1 MSRWRVDFDDDEGM
15 WLRSS
20 PTTRALMRHGYAAG
34 GFKNEKTRVRTY
46 TLHRVGS
53 PTETAYPII
62 FETEDLEQLNAFIN
76 LVLPPD
82 TEG

>member
-1 MSRWRVDFDDDEGM
+1 MSKWKVEFDDDEGM

-20 PTTRALMRHGYAAG
+20 PTTRALLLNGYAVG
-34 GFKNEKTRVRTY
+34 GFRDEKTGVRTY
-46 TLHRVGS
+46 TLHRVGL

-62 FETEDLEQLNAFIN
+62 YETEDLEQLNAFIN

-82 TEG
+82 TGD